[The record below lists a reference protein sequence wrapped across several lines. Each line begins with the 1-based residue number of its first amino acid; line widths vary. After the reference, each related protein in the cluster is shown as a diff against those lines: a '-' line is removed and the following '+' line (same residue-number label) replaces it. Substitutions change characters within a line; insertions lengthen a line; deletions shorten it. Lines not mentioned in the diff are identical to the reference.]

1 MQPQASPFSAPQY
14 FDEGVQLIS
23 YCPLCQ
29 SSYNPQ
35 QAHVLGET
43 DDSHLLHIECGNCA
57 NAILALVLIST
68 VGVSS
73 VGMVTALGHSEV
85 ATFKDAEAITTD
97 DVIDLHE
104 ALADEAAFFAAM
116 R

>member
-1 MQPQASPFSAPQY
+1 MQPQTSPFTAPQY

-29 SSYNPQ
+29 SSYSPQ

-43 DDSHLLHIECGNCA
+43 ADSHLLHIECGNCA

-73 VGMVTALGHSEV
+73 VGMVTDLAFDEV
-85 ATFKDAEAITTD
+85 ALYKDAEAVTTD

-104 ALADEAAFFAAM
+104 ALSNEDAFFAAM